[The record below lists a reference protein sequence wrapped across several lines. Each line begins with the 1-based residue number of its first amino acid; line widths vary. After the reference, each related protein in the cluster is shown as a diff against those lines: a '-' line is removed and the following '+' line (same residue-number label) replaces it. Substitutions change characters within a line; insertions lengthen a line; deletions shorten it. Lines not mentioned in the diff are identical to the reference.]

1 MNRNSEIDLSMLPRA
16 NIGRS
21 IFNRNYSHKTSFNT
35 GEVIPFHIDE
45 VIPGDTHNIR
55 TSVVC
60 RLQTLDKPLMDNMY
74 LDTYYFFVPMRLI
87 WDHWKQFCGENDKGP
102 WITGKVDYQI
112 PYLEYPNDP
121 WFFPSDSQNQFDGW
135 KEGTIADYMGI
146 PVNIPAGFFSSAKF
160 TTSFCPSALPFRAY
174 AKCID
179 EFFRDQNLQ
188 QPVVVHTDDVIRTG
202 TNSNNWITSLEL
214 GGKPFVAARLHNY
227 FSSCLPAPQ
236 RSLDVSIFGGF
247 NTGDTGSRDTA
258 SGIGPFA
265 PVVARSEAVF
275 YNGPGNVKLDPE
287 QIPLKGF
294 VTNATNSYAKSITYG
309 ANADLSASGQLYWAP
324 DSSSTTG
331 FTPSNLWASLNI
343 PEATISNLRMAF
355 QLQKY
360 YEASARAGA
369 RYREYLKEFFGVD
382 NGDSRMQI
390 PEYLGGHR
398 VPLVIHQ
405 VANQSETDGASL
417 GDLGAMSNTSDVHD
431 DVHMSFTEH
440 GYIIGLAVVRYDN
453 TFSQG
458 LERFWT
464 RRNLLEFYNPIFAN
478 ISDQPVYTR
487 ELALYLMDQNGNYL
501 DADHVFGYNEAWA
514 DYRYK
519 PSRVSSEMRPESE
532 RSLASWHLA
541 DDYSESPFLSDD
553 WIQISKSN
561 VDRVLNVTSENANQI
576 FCDFYVENKCVR
588 PMPVHSIPGLADHH

>member
-35 GEVIPFHIDE
+35 GEVIPFHVDE

-87 WDHWKQFCGENDKGP
+87 WDHWKQFCGENDQGP
-102 WITGKVDYQI
+102 WITGKIDYQI

-135 KEGTIADYMGI
+135 KEGTLADYMGI

-247 NTGDTGSRDTA
+247 NTGTGAYDDT
-258 SGIGPFA
+258 IGPFA
-265 PVVARSEAVF
+265 PVITRSEIFDYGQAS
-275 YNGPGNVKLDPE
+275 PSSPIDPA
-287 QIPLKGF
+287 PVVLKGVVHNKTS
-294 VTNATNSYAKSITYG
+294 VTGMRRLTYDSNDNTVPKFATF
-309 ANADLSASGQLYWAP
+309 
-324 DSSSTTG
+324 TTQTEDVG
-331 FTPSNLWASLNI
+331 FTPSNLWATLNI

-382 NGDSRMQI
+382 NGDARMQI

-405 VANQSETDGASL
+405 VANQSESSDASL

-440 GYIIGLAVVRYDN
+440 GYILGLAVVRYDN